1 MTRLAGLILGVLFLV
16 PIPHTEDFTGKWSG
30 SFVTTA
36 PDGTERPD
44 RIVLNLK
51 HNALELTGTA
61 GPSDDQQWPLKGSV
75 AGDKLTFD
83 VTRDEAAMPIKF
95 VLTFADGHLKGD
107 AQAEFQGQKMSAKID
122 AQRAKTG
129 F

>member
-16 PIPHTEDFTGKWSG
+16 PIPHTEDFTGKWTG
-30 SFVTTA
+30 TFIATA

-61 GPSDDQQWPLKGSV
+61 GPSEDQQWPLKGSV
-75 AGDKLTFD
+75 EGNKLTFD
-83 VTRDEAAMPIKF
+83 VTRDEAAIKF
-95 VLTFADGHLKGD
+95 VLTFAEGHLKGE

-122 AQRAKTG
+122 ALRAKTG